1 MLDIIDV
8 VPVYT
13 AEMEGIPWNEAI
25 VEVNHLKKHYT
36 VRGGVIDKILIRKQK
51 YVRAV
56 DDISFVIRKGETFG
70 LVGESG
76 CGKSTLGR
84 CVLRLESLT
93 AGNIKVF
100 EQNIHSLSDK
110 QLKSFRKQAQ
120 VVFQDPYSSLPPH
133 KTLENMLKEVV
144 AYHKTAQGDMLKEY
158 CRDLLDRVGL
168 SETLYTRRPR
178 ALSGGQRQRAAIA
191 RALATEPKFI
201 VLDEPVTALDISV
214 QAQILNLLVELQKE
228 RDLTYLFIAHDLSV
242 IRHVSDTVG
251 VMYLGKLVELAPS
264 KELFEKSLHPY
275 TKSLMS
281 SSPLLSEVYE
291 IDRVELAGEVPSP
304 IDLPVGCRFHTRCPF
319 ASSRCGKEEPK
330 LTAVNSGHFVSCF
343 LATQ

>member
-8 VPVYT
+8 VPAYA

-25 VEVNHLKKHYT
+25 VEVVHLKKHYT
-36 VRGGVIDKILIRKQK
+36 VRKGGIDRILLKEQK
-51 YVRAV
+51 YVKAV
-56 DDISFVIRKGETFG
+56 DDISFTIRKGETFG

-93 AGNIKVF
+93 AGDVKVF
-100 EQNIHSLSDK
+100 GQNIYSLSDK
-110 QLKSFRKQAQ
+110 KVKNFRKQAQ
-120 VVFQDPYSSLPPH
+120 VVFQNPYSSLPPH
-133 KTLENMLKEVV
+133 KTLGNMLKEVV
-144 AYHKTAQGDMLKEY
+144 THHKTAQGDMLKGY
-158 CRDLLDRVGL
+158 CRDLLDHVGL

-191 RALATEPKFI
+191 RALATEPKLI
-201 VLDEPVTALDISV
+201 VLDEPVTALDVSV

-242 IRHVSDTVG
+242 IRHISDTVG
-251 VMYLGKLVELAPS
+251 VMYLGKLVELAS
-264 KELFEKSLHPY
+264 SEELFEKRLHPY
-275 TKSLMS
+275 TKALMS

-291 IDRVELAGEVPSP
+291 IDRVELMGEVPSP
-304 IDLPVGCRFHTRCPF
+304 IDLPAGCRFHTRCPF
-319 ASSRCGKEEPK
+319 AFGRCRQKEPE
-330 LTAVNSGHFVSCF
+330 LTAVNSGHFMSCF
-343 LATQ
+343 LATR